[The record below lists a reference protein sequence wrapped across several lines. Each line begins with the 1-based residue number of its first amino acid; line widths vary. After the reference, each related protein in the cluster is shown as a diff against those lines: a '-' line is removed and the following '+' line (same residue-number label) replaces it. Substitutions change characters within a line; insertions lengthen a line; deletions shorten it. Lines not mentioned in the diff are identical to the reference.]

1 MKYLLLLFFGIMLVS
16 CSNNSSKPG
25 VVGGEAG
32 EAEEAGEDERT
43 FYTYD
48 VECYAL
54 NVGGVR
60 DSIRVTF
67 LLGDNTGGT
76 TRTQKKVLLVPVG
89 DSLFVA
95 REKAHTDDLV
105 SLTETGGPYYGIE
118 YVVHAARNDGQKLRL
133 EMPRDAG
140 KRFENFLP

>member
-1 MKYLLLLFFGIMLVS
+1 MKYLLLLLFGIMLVS
-16 CSNNSSKPG
+16 CSNNSSNSDVPAD
-25 VVGGEAG
+25 EA
-32 EAEEAGEDERT
+32 DEVEGT
-43 FYTYD
+43 VYTYS

-60 DSIRVTF
+60 DSIHVTF
-67 LLGDNTGGT
+67 LLGDNTAGT
-76 TRTQKKVLLVPVG
+76 TRTQKKVVLVPVG
-89 DSLFVA
+89 DSIFVA
-95 REKAHTDDLV
+95 REKGHTDDLV

-118 YVVHAARNDGQKLRL
+118 YVVHATRNDGQKIRL